1 MRIDEK
7 LTEGM
12 TQRRRVEAALRLPET
27 EPAGPEVTSGCAAIP
42 SGACIHASAGEGR
55 CRPGRAQVGRFPS
68 VVRRS
73 RTRGPRV
80 RSGVLR
86 A

>member
-42 SGACIHASAGEGR
+42 SGACIHASAGER
-55 CRPGRAQVGRFPS
+55 RRVRRRGRAWV
-68 VVRRS
+68 
-73 RTRGPRV
+73 
-80 RSGVLR
+80 
-86 A
+86 